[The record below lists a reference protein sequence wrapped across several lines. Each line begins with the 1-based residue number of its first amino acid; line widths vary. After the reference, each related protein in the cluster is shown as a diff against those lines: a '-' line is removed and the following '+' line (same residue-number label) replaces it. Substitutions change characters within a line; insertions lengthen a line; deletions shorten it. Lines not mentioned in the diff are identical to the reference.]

1 MEKIFLMAAQNP
13 YQDTKQT
20 NYSAFINNLSFTP
33 TVEELN
39 RTVTLG
45 AEISQACSNVQDG
58 GDDRLFGTHIREVAT
73 TLKKLFHTR

>member
-1 MEKIFLMAAQNP
+1 MEKIFLKSAQNP
-13 YQDTKQT
+13 YQVAKQT
-20 NYSAFINNLSFTP
+20 NYSVFINSLSCTP

-45 AEISQACSNVQDG
+45 AEISQVCSNVQDG
-58 GDDRLFGTHIREVAT
+58 GDDRLFGTHIREAAT